1 MVRNNG
7 KTHGNWFLFLYWII
21 QIAWRKWTQ
30 LTGLRDNLKCL
41 DFRFFIS
48 RTDTFLR
55 SGCIVSATSDHYFLF
70 QPKHTAYFHY
80 VGYQG
85 KAPYEEYIEET
96 DGGTCKFCSYLR
108 GSLYQITEQQLSVT
122 VGHKHQAQSYSVLPE
137 VPYLGPSP
145 LLISSSFVLW
155 FVNAMER
162 ALPST
167 PQRAHQRGVHA
178 LW

>member
-1 MVRNNG
+1 MKSHRTQSRLSPWFMVRNNG

-80 VGYQG
+80 VSYQG

-96 DGGTCKFCSYLR
+96 DGGTCKFCSYLKR
-108 GSLYQITEQQLSVT
+108 ELISNNRAAAQRYRQTQAPGTELLCAT
-122 VGHKHQAQSYSVLPE
+122 R
-137 VPYLGPSP
+137 SP
-145 LLISSSFVLW
+145 LPGTFSSAYFI
-155 FVNAMER
+155 
-162 ALPST
+162 
-167 PQRAHQRGVHA
+167 
-178 LW
+178 